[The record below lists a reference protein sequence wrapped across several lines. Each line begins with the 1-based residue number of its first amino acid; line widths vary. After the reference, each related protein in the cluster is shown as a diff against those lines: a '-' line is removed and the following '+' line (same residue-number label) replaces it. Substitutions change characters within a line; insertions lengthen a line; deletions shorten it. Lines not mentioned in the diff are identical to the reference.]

1 MIFNPYQPSVLSKA
15 AARQLTILT
24 SYSLQVSFLPMAQG
38 HEVIEYNNTTT
49 DTQPEQLL
57 LNIARS
63 HHYRPLYSQAFTS
76 DFVSRTI
83 PLLVKDTGRYF

>member
-15 AARQLTILT
+15 AARRLTILT
-24 SYSLQVSFLPMAQG
+24 SYSQQVSFLPMAQG
-38 HEVIEYNNTTT
+38 HAAIQCNNTAT
-49 DTQPEQLL
+49 DIQPEQ

-63 HHYRPLYSQAFTS
+63 HQYRALYSQAFTS

-83 PLLVKDTGRYF
+83 PLLVKNTGRYF

>member
-38 HEVIEYNNTTT
+38 HEVIEYNTTT
-49 DTQPEQLL
+49 DTQPKQLL
-57 LNIARS
+57 LNIARP
-63 HHYRPLYSQAFTS
+63 HQYRPLYSQAFTS
-76 DFVSRTI
+76 DFVSRTT
-83 PLLVKDTGRYF
+83 PLLVKNTGRYF